1 MSSLHHSEET
11 HANLVARLPEATG
24 KPIDE
29 WFQVVQDGPA
39 LTRFEERVHW
49 LQDEHEIPAQLRDR
63 RRARVRQGASRPARS
78 VTPGPQTK
86 GPPTV

>member
-24 KPIDE
+24 RTMSE
-29 WFQVVQDGPA
+29 WAQIVEDGPA

-49 LQDEHEIPAQLRDR
+49 LQDEYDISHGYATAVVHEYDK
-63 RRARVRQGASRPARS
+63 RRAARR
-78 VTPGPQTK
+78 
-86 GPPTV
+86 TV

>member
-11 HANLVARLPEATG
+11 HANLVARLPNATG
-24 KPIDE
+24 RGMDD

-49 LQDEHEIPAQLRDR
+49 LQDEYALPHSYATAVVHEYDKE
-63 RRARVRQGASRPARS
+63 RAARRVR
-78 VTPGPQTK
+78 
-86 GPPTV
+86 

>member
-24 KPIDE
+24 RTMNE
-29 WFQVVQDGPA
+29 WAQVMQDGPA

-49 LQDEHEIPAQLRDR
+49 LQDEYGLSHGYATAVVHEYDKMRAAR
-63 RRARVRQGASRPARS
+63 R
-78 VTPGPQTK
+78 
-86 GPPTV
+86 TV